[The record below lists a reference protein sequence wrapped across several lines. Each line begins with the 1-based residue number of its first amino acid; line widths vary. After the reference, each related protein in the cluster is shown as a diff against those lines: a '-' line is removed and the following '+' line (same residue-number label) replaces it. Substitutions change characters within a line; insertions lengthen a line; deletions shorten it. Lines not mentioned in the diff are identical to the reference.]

1 MNKYTTNFFAVC
13 PNNGIRI
20 GYELTITT
28 GRVIHVE
35 DIVAEVEAM
44 LAARDAVW
52 GNQLAILT
60 QALTDALK
68 APPAPRRPVAIK
80 FKFERG
86 AIVGADLIPVE

>member
-1 MNKYTTNFFAVC
+1 MAITIPRPAPKLVEPPPALAQSTPA
-13 PNNGIRI
+13 G
-20 GYELTITT
+20 LT
-28 GRVIHVE
+28 
-35 DIVAEVEAM
+35 VAEVEAM